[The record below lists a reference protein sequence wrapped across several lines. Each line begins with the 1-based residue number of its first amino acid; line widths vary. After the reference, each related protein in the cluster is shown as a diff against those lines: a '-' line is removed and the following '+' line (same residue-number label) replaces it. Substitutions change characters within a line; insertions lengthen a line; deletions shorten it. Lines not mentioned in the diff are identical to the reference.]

1 MPCRHDTKLE
11 ISVLNKSI
19 YLALEKF
26 FLLLKNHFEF
36 SIFPFAY
43 IIKNC
48 FQTHKNK
55 ISKIS
60 SNEFSLLPKN
70 LNFYLKLKQFINFFQ
85 FRNHLKLNFLGYFI
99 SSKFIILNLL
109 HTLRVL
115 PLFLKPSKNFFSNLF
130 NKKHYFQCLQI
141 DFALMPRKLG
151 KAIALCVSCFI
162 NRGYGAVG

>member
-1 MPCRHDTKLE
+1 MPCKHDTKLE
-11 ISVLNKSI
+11 ISAFKKFI
-19 YLALEKF
+19 YLVLEKS

-36 SIFPFAY
+36 SIFPFKY
-43 IIKNC
+43 TLRTHL
-48 FQTHKNK
+48 QTHENK

-60 SNEFSLLPKN
+60 SNAFSFFSKI
-70 LNFYLKLKQFINFFQ
+70 LNFHLKQFINFFHYHN
-85 FRNHLKLNFLGYFI
+85 RLKSNCFGYFI
-99 SSKFIILNLL
+99 SSKFSILNLM

-141 DFALMPRKLG
+141 NFALMPRKLG